1 MSTDTKLSKAEI
13 SGGSFT
19 TWLGSLVKKVIADL
33 AISLAK
39 DNLSVSVSKL
49 VSNSINKFERKHT
62 RKGAERFVC
71 INWWSY

>member
-19 TWLGSLVKKVIADL
+19 TWLGSLVKKVITDL

-62 RKGAERFVC
+62 RKGAERFVY
-71 INWWSY
+71 IN